1 MSVLAKDL
9 LELKRLAS
17 GGAGALTEHLLKEVA
32 ADIISEGV
40 ADELAATQQESDM
53 QIKHTAAT
61 RNRDEIEYFTR
72 AGKCAVV
79 ALFFAASVTA
89 HASVARGQAG
99 HHGAS
104 LGSTAHTAVTTSGS
118 AAAPG
123 RGSLVDDYQPWPQA
137 EMQKFAKPKFVPY
150 DGR

>member
-9 LELKRLAS
+9 FELQRLAS

-40 ADELAATQQESDM
+40 DDELAATQQGSDM

-79 ALFFAASVTA
+79 AMLFAASVTT

-99 HHGAS
+99 RHGAS
-104 LGSTAHTAVTTSGS
+104 LGSTAHAAAATSGA

-123 RGSLVDDYQPWPQA
+123 RVSLVEGYQPWPQA
-137 EMQKFAKPKFVPY
+137 EMQQFAKPKFVPY